1 MPQDENLLL
10 LGEIKGKLDLVI
22 DSQVEDRKIRSEE
35 RNEIITRID
44 GIDDRLRKVEI
55 KAATTGAITGGL
67 VAIGFELAKAKISTF
82 LGGN

>member
-22 DSQVEDRKIRSEE
+22 SNQDQRHI
-35 RNEIITRID
+35 EITKQLT
-44 GIDDRLRKVEI
+44 GMEDRLRKVEI

-67 VAIGFELAKAKISTF
+67 VAIGFELAKSKISLL
-82 LGGN
+82 LGGGR